1 MHEARYRNATASAE
15 SSHRIGAGKPF
26 PVPSLP
32 PHHVRTGRASID
44 ALAEM
49 VKVEQSPNR
58 VRALTSVAALHV
70 HTMRHPAV
78 PLRERMSL
86 TEAREARVDCGMPW
100 YRRSP

>member
-32 PHHVRTGRASID
+32 PHRVRTGRASID

-78 PLRERMSL
+78 PHRERMSL